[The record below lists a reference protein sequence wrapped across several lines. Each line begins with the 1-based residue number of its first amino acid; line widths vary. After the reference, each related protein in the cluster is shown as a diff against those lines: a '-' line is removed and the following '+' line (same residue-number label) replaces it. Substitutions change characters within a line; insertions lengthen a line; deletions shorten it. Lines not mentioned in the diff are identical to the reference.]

1 LLVVEQTS
9 DKSVSPDIPKTA
21 TVVNEG
27 MATSA
32 WWAERNTK
40 KEKEKEKEK
49 GGGWGDL

>member
-1 LLVVEQTS
+1 
-9 DKSVSPDIPKTA
+9 
-21 TVVNEG
+21 